1 MTETTTETAPTAAVE
16 GAAPGTDF
24 LRAIVLADRAA
35 GKHGG
40 RVHTRFP
47 PEPNGYLH
55 IGHAKSIHL
64 NFGIAAEF
72 GGRCNLRY
80 DDTNPETEDPEFV
93 QSIQDDVRW
102 LGYDWEDRLYFA
114 SDYFERLYELAEGL
128 IEDGKAYVDS
138 LSEEEI
144 RAHRGTVTAPGRPSP
159 FRDRPAAESL
169 DLFRRMRSGEFPD
182 GAHVLRARIDLTAAN
197 MKMRDP
203 LLYRI
208 RHARHYRTGDAWCIY
223 PMYDWAHPLSDAL
236 EDITHS
242 FCTLEFENN
251 RELYDWVVR
260 ESRIETSPRQIEF
273 ARLNLS
279 YTVLSKR
286 KLAQLVE
293 GGHVA
298 GWDDPRM
305 PTLAGLRRRG
315 YTPESIRAFC
325 GRIGIAKAN
334 STVDMALL
342 EHSVR
347 DDLNAKAPRVLCVLR
362 PLEVTITNYPEGQTE
377 ELEAPYWPHD
387 VPREGSRKLPFGRT
401 ILIERDDFAAEPPPG
416 FRRLAPGREVRLRYA
431 YFIRCD
437 EVVRDEAGEV
447 VELRCTYDPATRGG
461 AAPDGRNPA
470 GTLHWVSAARAL
482 PVEVRLYDRLFT
494 VEKPGETKE
503 ADFLAHLN
511 PASLEVLDGARIE
524 PAVAGAG
531 PGSRFQFERLGYFYV
546 EPEDSTPERMVFNR
560 IVALRDTWARTAEP
574 ARARAR
580 RPEAEGRPAPAGARA
595 GASAAP
601 RGERPP
607 VGARA
612 AREHRA
618 PAEAVREGAGPESGR
633 PQERRAAAA
642 PAPTPELLRY
652 RDLLGLPPSAA
663 ATLAADPALAR
674 FYEAALVEAA
684 GHGLADPAAIAA
696 WVVNDVQR
704 ERKERG
710 LDDPAALPFGPAEIA
725 ELAVLVAGGT
735 ITATAAREVFAE
747 LVAAGGS
754 PRAIVARRGLE
765 RLADAT
771 TLAALVDRVLADHP
785 EEAARYRAGKT
796 SLLGFFIGRV
806 MAASAGAADP
816 AAVRELLRERLG

>member
-1 MTETTTETAPTAAVE
+1 VTETTATEPAPGTAVE

-24 LRAIVLADRAA
+24 LRAIVIADRKA

-55 IGHAKSIHL
+55 IGHAKSIHV

-72 GGRCNLRY
+72 GGLCNLRF

-102 LGYDWEDRLYFA
+102 LGYDWDDRLYFA
-114 SDYFERLYELAEGL
+114 SGYFERLYELAEGL

-144 RAHRGTVTAPGRPSP
+144 RAHRGTVTEPGRPSP
-159 FRDRPAAESL
+159 WRDRTAEESL
-169 DLFRRMRSGEFPD
+169 DLFRRMRAGEFPD
-182 GAHVLRARIDLTAAN
+182 GAHVLRARIDLAAAN

-208 RHARHYRTGDAWCIY
+208 RHARHYRTGDEWCIY
-223 PMYDWAHPLSDAL
+223 PMYDWAHPLSDAI

-251 RELYDWVVR
+251 REIYDWAVR

-325 GRIGIAKAN
+325 HRIGIAKAN
-334 STVDMALL
+334 STVDMAML

-347 DDLNAKAPRVLCVLR
+347 DDLNARAPRVLCVLR
-362 PLEVTITNYPEGQTE
+362 PLKVTITNYPEGPEDRDRCE
-377 ELEAPYWPHD
+377 ELDAPYWPHD

-401 ILIERDDFAAEPPPG
+401 ILIERDDFAEEPPPG

-431 YFIRCD
+431 YFISCHD
-437 EVVRDEAGEV
+437 IVRNDAGEV
-447 VELRCTYDPATRGG
+447 VELLCTYDPATRGG

-470 GTLHWVSAARAL
+470 GTLHWVSAEHAL

-494 VEKPGETKE
+494 VEKPGETKG
-503 ADFLAHLN
+503 ADFLAHLD
-511 PASLEVLDGARIE
+511 PASLEALSGARVE
-524 PAVAGAG
+524 PAVAGAE
-531 PGSRFQFERLGYFYV
+531 PGSRFQFERLGYFYLD
-546 EPEDSTPERMVFNR
+546 PEDSTAGRTVFNR
-560 IVALRDTWARTAEP
+560 IVPLRDAWARKADPARPAAQRTAEP
-574 ARARAR
+574 AA
-580 RPEAEGRPAPAGARA
+580 GRQP
-595 GASAAP
+595 AAP
-601 RGERPP
+601 PP
-607 VGARA
+607 
-612 AREHRA
+612 E
-618 PAEAVREGAGPESGR
+618 PE
-633 PQERRAAAA
+633 
-642 PAPTPELLRY
+642 PTPELLRY
-652 RDLLGLPPSAA
+652 RDALGLPPSAA

-674 FYEAALVEAA
+674 FYERALAAAA
-684 GHGLADPAAIAA
+684 GRGLDDPAGVAA
-696 WVVNDVQR
+696 WVVNDLQR

-710 LDDPAALPFGPAEIA
+710 LADPAELPVDPAGVA
-725 ELAVLVAGGT
+725 ELAALVDSGT
-735 ITATAAREVFAE
+735 LTATAAREVFAE
-747 LVAAGGS
+747 LAARGGS
-754 PRAIVARRGLE
+754 AREIVERRGLE
-765 RLADAT
+765 RVADRDA
-771 TLAALVDRVLADHP
+771 LAALTDRVLAENP
-785 EEAARYRAGKT
+785 EEAERYRAGKT

-806 MAASAGAADP
+806 MEASGGIADP
-816 AAVRELLRERLG
+816 KVVRELLRERLG